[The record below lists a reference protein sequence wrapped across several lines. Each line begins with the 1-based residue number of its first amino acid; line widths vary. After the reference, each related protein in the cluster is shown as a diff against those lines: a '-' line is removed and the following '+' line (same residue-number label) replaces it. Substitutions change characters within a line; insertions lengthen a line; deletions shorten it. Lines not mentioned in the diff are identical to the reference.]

1 MLFEKKSLSVLFGL
15 TVLLAVSGRANADA
29 QPIRI
34 VKQSQNTY
42 VQPTLRIV
50 QMTGDKAYCEP
61 FYRYLATCGWFR
73 VVSSGQADYTLTLHH
88 SPGRVS
94 MELRLGANPL
104 LKKIITYSGDD
115 RRAAARTV
123 DELIQNRF
131 RKRLCD
137 SVLVF
142 TAETRPGIKEVFICD
157 TDGGNLRKLTNF
169 STSCVEPSWMPDGNS
184 VVYTRYTPTGTDICE
199 TMINPWR
206 SRRLTRFRGMNVGA
220 AVHPSGKFLA
230 MVMSVDRQVELYVKA
245 VDSRDRRR
253 LTNSRAVEASP
264 CWNPDGISICFVS
277 DRSGRPALY
286 MIDAN
291 GGDAKK
297 IPTVGTEAVTPSW
310 SPDGK
315 LAYAARIGGSY
326 KIAIYDPN
334 GRDSGVIPNLP
345 AGDWE
350 APAWA
355 PDSRHL
361 AATLRVGRKSE
372 VYIIDSKTGNVRKLL
387 NLQYSQSSPDWSP
400 IRRD

>member
-1 MLFEKKSLSVLFGL
+1 MKNSMRILLGL
-15 TVLLAVSGRANADA
+15 TLAVFATCSVRANE

-34 VKQSQNTY
+34 SKQSRDTY
-42 VQPTLRIV
+42 VQPTLRIA
-50 QMTGDKAYCEP
+50 QMTGNKTFCEP

-73 VVSSGQADYTLTLHH
+73 VVNSGQADYTLTVHH
-88 SPGRVS
+88 APGQVS
-94 MELRLGANPL
+94 MALSLGANPL
-104 LKKIITYSGDD
+104 LNKSITYSGDD
-115 RRAAARTV
+115 RRAAARSV
-123 DELIQNRF
+123 DELINSRF

-169 STSCVEPSWMPDGNS
+169 STSCVEPSWMPDGKS

-199 TMINPWR
+199 TMINPWQ

-220 AVHPSGKFLA
+220 AVHPSGKYLA
-230 MVMSVDRQVELYVKA
+230 MVMSIDRQVELYVKA
-245 VDSRDRRR
+245 IDSRDRRR

-264 CWNPDGISICFVS
+264 CWHPNGTMVCYVS
-277 DRSGRPALY
+277 DRGGRPALY
-286 MIDAN
+286 MINAN
-291 GGDAKK
+291 GGTAQKL
-297 IPTVGTEAVTPSW
+297 PTVGSEAVTPSW
-310 SPDGK
+310 SIDGK
-315 LAYAARIGGSY
+315 LAYTARVGGSY

-334 GRDSGVIPNLP
+334 GGYSGVIPNLP
-345 AGDWE
+345 AGEWE

-361 AATLRVGRKSE
+361 AATLKSGKKSE

-387 NLQYSQSSPDWSP
+387 NFQYSQSSPDWSP